1 MIQKRVFSYAE
12 TLRGTL
18 IVMISYLSGTVSEK
32 AARHAIIDVHGVGY
46 KVWAT
51 EDTLRKL
58 KAGTETMLR
67 THHAVREDTEELFGF
82 LEENDLK
89 LFELLLGVPGI
100 GPKTALNILNVAT
113 PETLRRSITSGE
125 TACLTKSGGIGKKTA
140 DKIILE
146 LREKLGAGEEG
157 VGLKEEVD
165 ALEALKS
172 LGYSHSEA
180 RDALKNVPRE
190 AASTSERVKHAL
202 KLLGKS

>member
-1 MIQKRVFSYAE
+1 
-12 TLRGTL
+12 
-18 IVMISYLSGTVSEK
+18 MISHLIGIVFEK
-32 AARHAIIDVHGVGY
+32 GVRFAIVDVGGVGY

-51 EDTLRKL
+51 DDTLHQL
-58 KAGTETMLR
+58 KIGTESNLR
-67 THHAVREDTEELFGF
+67 THHTVREDAQELFGF
-82 LEENDLK
+82 LEEDDLK

-125 TACLTKSGGIGKKTA
+125 TAYLTKISGIGKKTA

-146 LREKLGAGEEG
+146 LREKLGRDEG
-157 VGLKEEVD
+157 GTTLKEEVD

-180 RDALKNVPRE
+180 REGLKRVPAHIE
-190 AASTSERVKHAL
+190 GTSARVKAAL
-202 KLLGKS
+202 KLLGK